1 MRRSL
6 RHIKRKSKL
15 SICKSQA
22 SISFRCIAAC
32 DGDRKLRFANR
43 MLRFHFDTS
52 KASTHR
58 SFRRANRVVY
68 SGRRKL
74 RSAFRFCFD
83 ASKQNLKNWCQ
94 GYFNDASKQNRKDQ
108 PISGETS
115 YIAPPT
121 NASGKDLG
129 RYLWPMKLRQ
139 FTSLLT
145 LSLEI
150 IRYRHDGGS
159 KCFQKTEFCI

>member
-1 MRRSL
+1 LLHDSVWTKGRYTLHDFVSMRRSL
-6 RHIKRKSKL
+6 RRIERKSKL
-15 SICKSQA
+15 PICKSQA

-32 DGDRKLRFANR
+32 DGDRKLRFTNR
-43 MLRFHFDTS
+43 KLRFHCDAS

-58 SFRRANRVVY
+58 KEIVAFDAVY

-74 RSAFRFCFD
+74 RSSFRFCFD
-83 ASKQNLKNWCQ
+83 ASKQNRKNRCQ

-129 RYLWPMKLRQ
+129 RYLHEYDL
-139 FTSLLT
+139 
-145 LSLEI
+145 
-150 IRYRHDGGS
+150 
-159 KCFQKTEFCI
+159 

>member
-1 MRRSL
+1 MTL
-6 RHIKRKSKL
+6 KPTINDT
-15 SICKSQA
+15 
-22 SISFRCIAAC
+22 ISFRCFEAFDASK
-32 DGDRKLRFANR
+32 GNHSFRFANRKLRFRFDASQLA
-43 MLRFHFDTS
+43 MEIVSYDLQIEATIYKSKLRFHCDAS

-58 SFRRANRVVY
+58 KEIVAFDAVY

-74 RSAFRFCFD
+74 RSSFRFSFD
-83 ASKQNLKNWCQ
+83 ASKQNRKNRCQ

-129 RYLWPMKLRQ
+129 RYLHEYDL
-139 FTSLLT
+139 
-145 LSLEI
+145 
-150 IRYRHDGGS
+150 
-159 KCFQKTEFCI
+159 